1 MNTKQTEK
9 LMSVLLGISGALIL
23 LGAIFRLQHW
33 PNGYLIMWIGFMS
46 SFVFSSFE
54 INRLKKRITELEKEN
69 LRNG

>member
-1 MNTKQTEK
+1 MNTKQTEN
-9 LMSVLLGISGALIL
+9 LMSLLLGISGALIL
-23 LGAIFRLQHW
+23 VGAIFRLQHW

-69 LRNG
+69 LRNS

>member
-33 PNGYLIMWIGFMS
+33 PNGYLLMWIGFMS
-46 SFVFSSFE
+46 SFIFSSFE
-54 INRLKKRITELEKEN
+54 INRLKNIIKLLEKQN
-69 LRNG
+69 PPVG